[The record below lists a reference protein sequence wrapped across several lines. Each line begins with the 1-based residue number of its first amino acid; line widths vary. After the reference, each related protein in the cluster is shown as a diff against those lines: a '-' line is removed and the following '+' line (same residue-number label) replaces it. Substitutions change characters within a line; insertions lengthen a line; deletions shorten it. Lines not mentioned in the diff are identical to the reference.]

1 MMFSYGSGLASS
13 MFAFRFNSD
22 ARFIRE
28 RIQAKERLDNRVKVS
43 CEVYDKI
50 MEERKNKYNKVPFK
64 PEVIPG
70 KNTSYKLL
78 GPT

>member
-22 ARFIRE
+22 TRFIRE
-28 RIQAKERLDNRVKVS
+28 RIQARERLESRIKVP

-64 PEVIPG
+64 PEVKPA
-70 KNTSYKLL
+70 KNFSV
-78 GPT
+78 